1 MGTVRIGT
9 KERDKRCIK
18 EELMRYH
25 LYERKIEAL
34 KEEIRLFKIEYS
46 EILNDPPIGGSV
58 IKMPD
63 GAKENQNL
71 VMRLEGRL
79 NDLESNLQYYINQVH
94 RLNNWLTVLTADQY
108 RVIMKYVCEY
118 QCQERSHAALEL
130 KCSEDNVK
138 DRMNDGIERIRK
150 KFNEFL

>member
-9 KERDKRCIK
+9 KERDKRYIK

-34 KEEIRLFKIEYS
+34 KEEIHLFKIEYS
-46 EILNDPPIGGSV
+46 EILNDPPIGGSI

-63 GAKENQNL
+63 GTKINRNI
-71 VMRLEGRL
+71 VMRLEYRL
-79 NDLESNLQYYINQVH
+79 NDLESNLQYYKNQVH
-94 RLNNWLTVLTADQY
+94 RLNNWLHVLTPEQ
-108 RVIMKYVCEY
+108 RKIIMKYVCEY
-118 QCQERSHAALEL
+118 QCQDRGHAAVEL
-130 KCSEDNVK
+130 KCDENNVK
-138 DRMNDGIERIRK
+138 NGTERGIERIRK